1 MTGKPK
7 YSTPALS
14 AGIELMRVLCEHPK
28 PMGVTELAA
37 AAGLNTHMAFRCLK
51 TLQAAGYITEKEG
64 QKYEPS
70 LLPFHYY
77 AMPVARMSLVRAA
90 EEPLRRL
97 GDETCETVYLGIL
110 DDTRVMYV
118 LLYEGTREI
127 RVGGGCIGGR
137 YFLHAD
143 AAGKVLA
150 AYAGEPLWKRLLK
163 EGLEKLTPQTHATA
177 ITFRAEMKQV
187 QQQGWAEEHGE
198 YIPGIQ
204 CIAAPVFDY
213 RGAILGAVSCSVLAM
228 HYTDAE
234 FTGTIGKKIKA
245 CAREISLALGYQEAA
260 NA

>member
-1 MTGKPK
+1 MTGRPK

-14 AGIELMRVLCEHPK
+14 AGIELMRVLCESPK
-28 PMGVTELAA
+28 PLGVTELAA

-51 TLQAAGYITEKEG
+51 TLQTAGYVVEKDG

-77 AMPVARMSLVRAA
+77 AKPVARMSLVRAA

-110 DDTRVMYV
+110 DDNRVMYV

-137 YFLHAD
+137 YLLHAD

-150 AYAGEPLWKRLLK
+150 AFAGEPLWKRLIK
-163 EGLEKLTPQTHATA
+163 EGLEKLTPQTHAA
-177 ITFRAEMKQV
+177 AADFRADLQRVLKQ
-187 QQQGWAEEHGE
+187 GCAEEHGE

-204 CIAAPVFDY
+204 CFAAPVFDY
-213 RGAILGAVSCSVLAM
+213 RGTVLGAVSCSVLAM
-228 HYTDAE
+228 HYEKDNFGE
-234 FTGTIGKKIKA
+234 TIGRKVRA
-245 CAREISLALGYQEAA
+245 CAREISLALGYQEQAYV
-260 NA
+260 